1 MNLGYKELNVYKEA
15 YALAMNIFE
24 LTKEWPKEEKYSMID
39 QIRRS
44 SRAVCSNIAEGYRK
58 RQYPAHFSSKVSDAD
73 MENTETQVWLDF
85 SLSCQYITQSL
96 HQELTNKS
104 KQIGRML
111 HYMILNPEKF
121 QDRK

>member
-1 MNLGYKELNVYKEA
+1 MNLGYKELNVYKES
-15 YALAMNIFE
+15 YSLAMNIFE
-24 LTKEWPKEEKYSMID
+24 LTKEWPKEEKYSLID

-58 RQYPAHFSSKVSDAD
+58 RQYPAYFSSKVSDAD

-85 SLSCQYITQSL
+85 SLSCQYITQPA
-96 HQELTNKS
+96 HQELINKT

-111 HYMILNPEKF
+111 HYLILNPEKF